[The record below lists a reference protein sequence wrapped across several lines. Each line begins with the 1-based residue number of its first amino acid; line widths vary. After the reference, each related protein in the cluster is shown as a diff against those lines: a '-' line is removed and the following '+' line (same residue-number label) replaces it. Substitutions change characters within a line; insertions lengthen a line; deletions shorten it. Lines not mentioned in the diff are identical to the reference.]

1 MWLTWDSW
9 ELGQLCD
16 TQEPLGRGKPQGHPS
31 TPDTR
36 RGDSQASPKEPNGEG
51 TQEPWAMGRWPA
63 ILGSGSRELGS
74 VASGGGIPTARLCP
88 LPPAWDLGPD
98 ASQAGCLPP
107 CWPGGP
113 GWVAGLPGQAVAG
126 GGGLGMHTQPLPLAA
141 CPGQAPRGGG
151 ASMALPA
158 GAPLSPSRPLRP
170 LPRRRQRQRP
180 RLCLGSPP
188 ARNAPAGC
196 LAAAPG
202 MG

>member
-1 MWLTWDSW
+1 MCGSHGTPGSWDS
-9 ELGQLCD
+9 
-16 TQEPLGRGKPQGHPS
+16 S
-31 TPDTR
+31 VTPR
-36 RGDSQASPKEPNGEG
+36 N
-51 TQEPWAMGRWPA
+51 PWAGGSHRGTLQHLTRGGETARPAPKSPMGKGRRNHGPWGGGLPSWG
-63 ILGSGSRELGS
+63 LGAGS